1 MPIRAVIFDLDGTI
15 TQPYLD
21 FDGIRTEMGLEP
33 NGAPILEAMAQM
45 TPQERQRAQT
55 ILHFHEERAVA
66 ESKLNAGAR
75 EALAAL
81 RERGI
86 PIGVLT
92 RNRKDNAW
100 AVARKHDLHFDA
112 VVGREDGPVK
122 PDTFGV
128 LHLCRR
134 FRVEPAQTLL
144 VGDYL
149 FDLLCARA
157 AGAIPVLLAN
167 DDRADAF
174 APHADFTV
182 ASLTELLPLIDR
194 HNRASEP
201 HGPLQENGCTD

>member
-21 FDGIRTEMGLEP
+21 FNQIREEIGLEP
-33 NGAPILEAMAQM
+33 NGGPILEAMAQM
-45 TPQERQRAQT
+45 TPSERQHAET

-66 ESKLNAGAR
+66 ESKLNTGAR
-75 EALAAL
+75 ETLTAL
-81 RERGI
+81 RERRL

-100 AVARKHDLHFDA
+100 AVAGKHGLHFDA

-122 PDTFGV
+122 PDAFGV
-128 LHLCRR
+128 RHLCRQ
-134 FRVEPAQTLL
+134 FHVEPAQTLV

-157 AGAIPVLLAN
+157 AGAIPVLLTN
-167 DDRADAF
+167 DARADDF
-174 APHADFTV
+174 ARHADFTV
-182 ASLTELLPLIDR
+182 ASLTELLPIVDR
-194 HNRASEP
+194 HNGQPES
-201 HGPLQENGCTD
+201 QSQS